1 MRIFKTFQNILIM
14 LVYNPQKGEF
24 EERSNSSTPKNIP
37 TSNNSNDNSGC
48 WWIVGII
55 AVCTVGVFLW
65 VNSCNNSESYQ
76 DVEEVVE
83 EITPTEEGEVEKYLS
98 VSTENLQFDSD
109 GGVEVINI
117 ETNGDWSIGTQTE
130 SWGHLSK
137 NGNQLHVRID
147 ENPEHEER
155 TDYFTII
162 AGDKER
168 RVNIT
173 QSGAKVSWEVS
184 GSSRDYIDN
193 APALT
198 YITTQLKE
206 KKECR
211 LGAITENGKGIVIYG
226 NNGYCFRSIPDGMS
240 ETIKELNSNQKTISS
255 VTLTGSGYY
264 CVVYGRNGWSG
275 VVPDGMKEYLNKYN
289 ENREEIKCVSICEN
303 GNYAIV
309 TDEHFIASNS
319 SDYSNMKSAQD
330 KYGYIKD
337 VCLTDKGICVVCQN
351 GIYYDNIPLNLEME
365 LKSVDFHPDHVTFT
379 DSGTYLITTESGAY
393 SYNM

>member
-1 MRIFKTFQNILIM
+1 M
-14 LVYNPQKGEF
+14 LVYNPQKGVF
-24 EERSNSSTPKNIP
+24 EERPNSSTPKNSP
-37 TSNNSNDNSGC
+37 TSNNSDDNSGC

-55 AVCTVGVFLW
+55 AVCTIGVFLW

-76 DVEEVVE
+76 DTEEVIE
-83 EITPTEEGEVEKYLS
+83 EVAATEESEVQIYLT

-117 ETNGDWSIGTQTE
+117 GSNGSWSIGTQTE

-137 NGNQLHVRID
+137 NGNQLQVRID
-147 ENPEHEER
+147 ENPDHEER
-155 TDYFTII
+155 TDYFTVR
-162 AGDKER
+162 AGDKEQ

-173 QSGAKVSWEVS
+173 QSGAKVLWELS
-184 GSSRDYIDN
+184 GSSCDYTDK
-193 APALT
+193 AQALS

-211 LGAITENGKGIVIYG
+211 LGAITENGKGVVIYG
-226 NNGYCFRSIPDGMS
+226 NNGYCYSSIPDGMS

-275 VVPDGMKEYLNKYN
+275 VVPDGMEEYLHKFN
-289 ENREEIKCVSICEN
+289 ENREEIKCISICEN

-309 TDEHFIASNS
+309 TDEHFIASKS
-319 SDYSNMKSAQD
+319 SDLSKMRSANE
-330 KYGYIKD
+330 KYGPIKH
-337 VCLTDKGICVVCQN
+337 VCITDNGICVVCHN
-351 GIYYDNIPLNLEME
+351 GIYYDNIPSNLEVE
-365 LKSVDFHPDHVTFT
+365 LKSVDFHPDHVIFT
-379 DSGTYLITTESGAY
+379 DSGTYLITTESGTHA
-393 SYNM
+393 YNM